1 MSLYPDA
8 ADQAFITRRI
18 IDCCLREDSR
28 GVVSQGRSCP
38 LPEALHQLRALYD
51 EASAAGALADR
62 VPWAGDPREGGLS
75 VHDVI
80 MGVKAN
86 LEAGREALAGLS

>member
-1 MSLYPDA
+1 MDMQPEPRQEIELIWSK
-8 ADQAFITRRI
+8 RI
-18 IDCCLREDSR
+18 VEFCE
-28 GVVSQGRSCP
+28 QEQQP
-38 LPEALHQLRALYD
+38 LHQLRALYD